1 MCELLQDCWKSI
13 PGVFVATG
21 SHSGFRMSHTGK
33 TVVIPP
39 ELPGILKQFT
49 KDAIRTQPEDLLEW
63 ATLYFSALVQGK
75 TLPVNRTPDTVVT
88 PNTMDLTPEVLTTM
102 HEKLHKNGT
111 VSKKEV
117 SKLWRSLGLADDLL
131 RHIMTVGC
139 FGDQL
144 DWIKFFA
151 LCCSYLGGTI
161 KNAMTHA
168 LYILNSDSSCKPPD
182 ACVPFETFRFLYSY
196 LAAVDKEVS
205 QAQIDRT
212 ITYLEAQAKARDGM
226 VKVSDFVNSRKVRLG

>member
-1 MCELLQDCWKSI
+1 MTKFALKRDRRVTFL
-13 PGVFVATG
+13 
-21 SHSGFRMSHTGK
+21 FRMSQTGK
-33 TVVIPP
+33 PVVIPP

-63 ATLYFSALVQGK
+63 ATLYFSALVQGQ
-75 TLPVNRTPDTVVT
+75 TLPVNRTPDKVVT
-88 PNTMDLTPEVLTTM
+88 PNTMDLTSEVLTTM
-102 HEKLHKNGT
+102 HKKLHKNGT

-139 FGDQL
+139 FGDEL

-151 LCCSYLGGTI
+151 LGCSYLGGAPVIVVT
-161 KNAMTHA
+161 
-168 LYILNSDSSCKPPD
+168 SCKPPD
-182 ACVPFETFRFLYSY
+182 ACVTFETFHFLYSY
-196 LAAVDKEVS
+196 LAAVDREVS

>member
-1 MCELLQDCWKSI
+1 MAQSVRRRW
-13 PGVFVATG
+13 
-21 SHSGFRMSHTGK
+21 
-33 TVVIPP
+33 
-39 ELPGILKQFT
+39 
-49 KDAIRTQPEDLLEW
+49 
-63 ATLYFSALVQGK
+63 
-75 TLPVNRTPDTVVT
+75 
-88 PNTMDLTPEVLTTM
+88 
-102 HEKLHKNGT
+102 
-111 VSKKEV
+111 

-151 LCCSYLGGTI
+151 LGCSYLGGTI

-168 LYILNSDSSCKPPD
+168 LYILNSDSSCKPQTPASLSRPSD
-182 ACVPFETFRFLYSY
+182 SFYSY